1 MLVCISDILIYEVF
15 NKYYFEIE
23 MFCYIKSLENKD
35 LVFNYLMILLGLC
48 IMKLNVM
55 VEMILVIWVEFGQF
69 YLFVLLN

>member
-1 MLVCISDILIYEVF
+1 MF

-23 MFCYIKSLENKD
+23 MFCYIKSFENKD

-55 VEMILVIWVEFGQF
+55 VEMILVIWVEFG
-69 YLFVLLN
+69 